1 MQVPKKGMQD
11 VLKDERIEMMALDP
25 EAVPPPAVAEDGY
38 AVWKY
43 AWCL

>member
-25 EAVPPPAVAEDGY
+25 EAVPLPAVAEDGY

-43 AWCL
+43 A